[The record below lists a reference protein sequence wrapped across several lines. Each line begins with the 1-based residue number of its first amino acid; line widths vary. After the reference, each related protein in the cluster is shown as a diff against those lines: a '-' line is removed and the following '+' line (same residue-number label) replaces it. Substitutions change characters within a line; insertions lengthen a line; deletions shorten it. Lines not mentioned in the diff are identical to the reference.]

1 MGDVSMIFWG
11 LMLAAAAAAGP
22 EREVL
27 EQVNVHRRAA
37 GLSELVW
44 NAGAA
49 EEARRHCGRVLAG
62 LAAEPHEGFALRAAR
77 LRREEGA
84 KQVGENV
91 FLQENGAFR
100 AARALEAWLASESHR
115 RTLEGPYDQ
124 SGVGVVI
131 RGRRACAAQIFLG
144 R

>member
-1 MGDVSMIFWG
+1 MIWG
-11 LMLAAAAAAGP
+11 LMLLVASLP
-22 EREVL
+22 FQEREVL
-27 EQVNVHRRAA
+27 EQANVHRRAA
-37 GLSELVW
+37 GLAELVW

-62 LAAEPHEGFALRAAR
+62 LAAEPHEGFAQRAAR

-84 KQVGENV
+84 KLVGENV

-115 RTLEGPYDQ
+115 RTLEGPYEQ

>member
-1 MGDVSMIFWG
+1 MVDVSMIFWA
-11 LMLAAAAAAGP
+11 LMLAAASAAGP

-49 EEARRHCGRVLAG
+49 EEARKHCGRVLSG
-62 LAAEPHEGFALRAAR
+62 LAAEPHAGFTQRAGR

-91 FLQENGAFR
+91 FLVDNGAFR
-100 AARALEAWLASESHR
+100 AARAVEAWLTSESHR
-115 RTLEGPYDQ
+115 RTLEGPYEQ
-124 SGVGVVI
+124 SGVGVVM
-131 RGRRACAAQIFLG
+131 RGKRACAAQIFLG